1 MRQVRTIL
9 VFYIIFIAN
18 VCFGQRLTEEA
29 YLQKVA
35 DTFSGRTN
43 WLTNTKLSTAPNFS
57 YESRLILY
65 SDSGEVVTSGIIYSG
80 ANGASSYVLVT
91 DTEGCPYA
99 FMNGK
104 ANIFY
109 NQENPD
115 QFLLCESGK
124 YNYALHVPEMK
135 KINFYIGYSGSAN
148 HNGGEV
154 VLNFMSLFIF
164 AGSTAESSKFDIPT
178 ETMEYKLENGK
189 VFSYS
194 FEKGAFVNGRS
205 PRNPTNIREIRLT
218 SKKMS
223 LIINNFRFDREY
235 NDRFLN
241 LKPDDLR
248 VKKVGFNLTGAEAI
262 EGKVIVLVPPKTHK
276 WTTSGKLNSEKLKD
290 LLFPK

>member
-1 MRQVRTIL
+1 MNRVYAALVLYVIL
-9 VFYIIFIAN
+9 ASN
-18 VCFGQRLTEEA
+18 SLFGQRLTEEA

-43 WLTNTKLSTAPNFS
+43 WLTNTKVSTAPNYS
-57 YESRLILY
+57 YESRLLLY
-65 SDSGEVVTSGIIYSG
+65 SDGGEVVTSGIIYAG
-80 ANGASSYVLVT
+80 ANGTNCYVLVT
-91 DTEGCPYA
+91 DTEGYPYA

-104 ANIFY
+104 ANIFF
-109 NQENPD
+109 NQDNPD
-115 QFLLCESGK
+115 EFLLCESGE

-135 KINFYIGYSGSAN
+135 KINFYIGYSGSTN

-154 VLNFMSLFIF
+154 MLNLMTLFVF

-178 ETMEYKLENGK
+178 ETMEYKLGDGK

-205 PRNPTNIREIRLT
+205 PGNPTNIREIKLT

-223 LIINNFRFDREY
+223 LTVGNFRFDPKLNE
-235 NDRFLN
+235 RFLD
-241 LKPDDLR
+241 LKLEDLKGHGVR
-248 VKKVGFNLTGAEAI
+248 FSLISAEAI
-262 EGKVIVLVPPKTHK
+262 KEKKIVLTPPNNHK
-276 WTTSGKLNSEKLKD
+276 WTQSGKANSEKLKF